1 MAVLSILNYDTLN
14 SSFYPC
20 AAYCKGRMFL
30 RKKEFHRMRSL
41 KEIKKRAAKAAAAA
55 FLLLGALVW
64 YHMHQRQILLRHHL
78 Y

>member
-41 KEIKKRAAKAAAAA
+41 KEIKKKGGERGGPN
-55 FLLLGALVW
+55 LN
-64 YHMHQRQILLRHHL
+64 
-78 Y
+78 